1 MAYLLQLAGI
11 PDCVGPGGV
20 TLVVEV
26 GGFDMA
32 KEDFEVLE
40 GGFEVVKESFEVAEV
55 ALGPLMQ

>member
-1 MAYLLQLAGI
+1 M
-11 PDCVGPGGV
+11 GPGGV

>member
-11 PDCVGPGGV
+11 PDCVPGGV

-26 GGFDMA
+26 GGFDVV

-40 GGFEVVKESFEVAEV
+40 GGFEVVEESFEVAEV